1 MTDLSLLQD
10 FLAETS
16 EHLEEMERNLL
27 RLESDAHNKELLD
40 DIFRSIHTIKGSS
53 DYLGMVRIAE
63 LSHRLENLLDLMR
76 LEKLPADQDTVDLLI
91 DGRDRIASLITDLEE
106 SQTEITDID
115 DLLARLDA
123 AVDQASS
130 EAAAFKPAPAGGS
143 DSDAAAAAPSQEPS
157 EAPQEMTAI
166 EDENDE
172 ELLAIFLDQ
181 FEEGVKGLREG
192 LGDRGA
198 FAPELIDTALKHLS
212 SLQSSAN
219 YMGYGSLCRLYEPW
233 EKELRQLKEQ
243 FTADDAPALSTLA
256 YWQKY
261 LKPHLAALLELIPA
275 QTRDLQ
281 RYLEDPDCQKE
292 RAANT
297 GDQGGLDADA
307 RLFSDVSLDDILD
320 EGDEADADEGQSTP
334 AAVCMEEPELS
345 LDLEAVPKEETA
357 VSEGEPL
364 DAHADPQDDAFEPPS
379 SPPDE
384 ELLADF
390 VEEAREHLE
399 EMESRLLELEE
410 SPDNADLLN
419 DIFRCVHTV
428 KGSADYIG
436 LVGITQ
442 LSHQLESFL
451 DHLRLGH
458 RPMDNEVLEVLMAAG
473 DQIRDMITALAED
486 GSLMQASEDMLYRLE
501 VACRSVDPE
510 AGPPETDTP
519 EDAATDA
526 ATDLAADEALH
537 TEGAA
542 DVPATPVTYIEE
554 NDEELLEIFLQQL
567 RGELAALIE
576 LVDQEEDLNE
586 ATLKSCQTYLQNLN
600 ASANYMGYTELMQAY
615 AQWEHQLDSQLA
627 AIGEGAP
634 DQGTALQ
641 SKTWLH
647 ECLLPFVKSIAGFFP
662 QAERLADLWSHLD
675 APLSES
681 IGAETQAEPTD
692 PALLAQLGSAFD
704 AMLQSPPTT
713 EAHIPE
719 GIESELFSAADT
731 AAGIAA
737 DAAAEAIAEAN
748 KSEIATGTSAEID
761 TPLGNSRGV
770 ATPDAEKAAEHQSG
784 PHQSDVK
791 DHFSSTDSLS
801 SRSPQ
806 MQTAAAPA
814 ADVTPPTKE
823 APASASAAGSQGST
837 AKRMLHQSIRV
848 DASKIDA
855 LMNQVGELVVNRAFF
870 SQLCN
875 EMREL
880 QHYLKQS
887 KHIDKREFKQVSG
900 LTFRISEATVALGR
914 VANELQEGVM
924 RVRML
929 PIAQLFNR
937 YPRLVHDLARSSGKK
952 VNLKLRGEDT
962 ELDKMVIER
971 IADPLVHII
980 RNAVDHGLE
989 TPEERL
995 GKGKPETGTLELN
1008 AYHESN
1014 HVVIEIDDDGR
1025 GVNLERIKTKA
1036 IEKGLIGESA
1046 ASQLS
1051 EREIINL
1058 ILIPGFSTADK
1069 ITHTS
1074 GRGVGMDVVKKNI
1087 EKLNGTL
1094 EVDTIPGR
1102 STRIRIKIP
1111 LTLAIIPA
1119 LLVRVLDELFTIP
1132 LSVVDETLRVFKEE
1146 ISVIEGVDVMYLRD
1160 ETIPLI
1166 RLREVFNMD
1175 TGSEMAE
1182 KFFVVIVNTGEKR
1195 VGLIVDHMLGQE
1207 EVVIKPLEDYLQEN
1221 SGFSGATIL
1230 GDGQIS
1236 LILDVYELIKLSTN
1250 KQARRQIS

>member
-1 MTDLSLLQD
+1 MTDMSLLQD

-27 RLESDAHNKELLD
+27 LLENDAYNKELLD

-53 DYLGMVRIAE
+53 DYLGMGRIAE

-76 LEKLPADQDTVDLLI
+76 LEKRSADQDTVDLLI
-91 DGRDRIASLITDLEE
+91 DGRDRIASLIADLEE
-106 SQTEITDID
+106 NQTETTEID

-123 AVDQASS
+123 AVTQT
-130 EAAAFKPAPAGGS
+130 
-143 DSDAAAAAPSQEPS
+143 PS
-157 EAPQEMTAI
+157 EAVVAEEVLEEGTDSDPANTAAASQDQYSAPEEMTAI
-166 EDENDE
+166 ENENDE

-181 FEEGVKGLREG
+181 FEEGVQGLREG
-192 LGDRGA
+192 LGDRETCST
-198 FAPELIDTALKHLS
+198 ELIDTALKHLA

-233 EKELRQLKEQ
+233 EKELHQLAEQ
-243 FTADDAPALSTLA
+243 FSAHDAEALSTQA
-256 YWQKY
+256 YWQNY
-261 LKPHLAALLELIPA
+261 LKPHLVTLLELIPTQA
-275 QTRDLQ
+275 RDLK
-281 RYLEDPDCQKE
+281 RYLEDPEFTKE
-292 RAANT
+292 KPADT
-297 GDQGGLDADA
+297 GIQGGLETDVQF
-307 RLFSDVSLDDILD
+307 FSDVSLDDILD
-320 EGDEADADEGQSTP
+320 ENDEANANDGRNASTDE
-334 AAVCMEEPELS
+334 CIEEPELS
-345 LDLEAVPKEETA
+345 LECEPASLEISTA
-357 VSEGEPL
+357 VSEEAL
-364 DAHADPQDDAFEPPS
+364 SDREADPKDEIAETDHTL
-379 SPPDE
+379 PDG

-390 VEEAREHLE
+390 VEEAQEHIE
-399 EMESRLLELEE
+399 EMESRLLELEQA
-410 SPDNADLLN
+410 PDNADLLN
-419 DIFRCVHTV
+419 DIFRCVHTI

-436 LVGITQ
+436 LAGITQ
-442 LSHQLESFL
+442 LSHQFENFL
-451 DHLRLGH
+451 DHLRQGH
-458 RPMDNEVLEVLMAAG
+458 RPTDNEVLEVLMTAG
-473 DQIRDMITALAED
+473 DQIRDMITALADD
-486 GSLMQASEDMLYRLE
+486 GSLVQASEDILFRLE
-501 VACRSVDPE
+501 VSRRSTSLEEGSSGIPTPDELAIDSDEPGGDPV
-510 AGPPETDTP
+510 AK
-519 EDAATDA
+519 
-526 ATDLAADEALH
+526 
-537 TEGAA
+537 
-542 DVPATPVTYIEE
+542 VTYIEE
-554 NDEELLEIFLQQL
+554 NDKELLDIFLQQL
-567 RGELAALIE
+567 QGELAALIDD
-576 LVDQEEDLNE
+576 VDQEGALSE
-586 ATLKSCQTYLQNLN
+586 AVLKTCRAHLENLN
-600 ASANYMGYTELMQAY
+600 TSANYMGYTELLQTY
-615 AQWEHQLDSQLA
+615 ADWERQLDSQLT
-627 AIGEGAP
+627 AIGEDVTAEGIVGEGAGSESATS
-634 DQGTALQ
+634 DRSTIQ
-641 SKTWLH
+641 SKRWLH
-647 ECLLPFVKSIAGFFP
+647 EAVLPFVKAIAGFFP
-662 QAERLADLWSHLD
+662 QTGGLENLWSHLD
-675 APLSES
+675 QPAVPASDGLGSDS
-681 IGAETQAEPTD
+681 QAEPAN
-692 PALLAQLGSAFD
+692 PELLAQLGSAFD
-704 AMLQSPPTT
+704 AMLQTPPTA
-713 EAHIPE
+713 EPHIPE
-719 GIESELFSAADT
+719 GIESELFSAVDS
-731 AAGIAA
+731 AAEFSA
-737 DAAAEAIAEAN
+737 DAA
-748 KSEIATGTSAEID
+748 
-761 TPLGNSRGV
+761 
-770 ATPDAEKAAEHQSG
+770 PDAAPEAAPE
-784 PHQSDVK
+784 
-791 DHFSSTDSLS
+791 
-801 SRSPQ
+801 
-806 MQTAAAPA
+806 AAPA
-814 ADVTPPTKE
+814 VVAEDSESVISTQAPAGTEIDRPLEKSQTATAPAFPSAQATVAPPTDKIPPAKEVE
-823 APASASAAGSQGST
+823 APASGAGSQGSV
-837 AKRMLHQSIRV
+837 AKRMLRQSIRV
-848 DASKIDA
+848 DAGKIDA

-887 KHIDKREFKQVSG
+887 KRLDKREFKQVSG

-937 YPRLVHDLARSSGKK
+937 YPRLVHDLARNSGKK
-952 VNLKLRGEDT
+952 VSLQLRGEDT

-995 GKGKPETGTLELN
+995 SKGKPETGILQLN

-1025 GVNLERIKTKA
+1025 GVNLERIKAKA

-1094 EVDTIPGR
+1094 EVDTMPGR

-1119 LLVRVLDELFTIP
+1119 LLVHVLDELFTIP
-1132 LSVVDETLRVFKEE
+1132 LSVVDETLRVFKDE

-1175 TGSEMAE
+1175 TRKEIAE
-1182 KFFVVIVNTGEKR
+1182 KFFVVIVNTGERR

-1236 LILDVYELIKLSTN
+1236 LILDVYELIKLSTS
-1250 KQARRQIS
+1250 KHARRHSSKAP